1 MTLTTAITTR
11 YAFPALEKNS
21 VGFSS
26 SDLQRRTPA
35 IRAVFLC
42 PMHGGSFMGK
52 PCGRAKALPGSFV
65 TGLLTRMASPTRL
78 AAGSEFKTLQR
89 RHIMSNSF
97 CASAQRPQFSS
108 VISEQ
113 QIISIDKTHSNLG
126 VSRRLAL
133 LILSKNSD
141 QLIAG
146 FGKTF
151 ADDGG
156 ETLTETIESLTD
168 YRDKAESLFQIVDSA
183 CARLLL
189 VAEFIVKE
197 NEQ

>member
-11 YAFPALEKNS
+11 YADPALEKNS
-21 VGFSS
+21 AGLGRSNVYGG
-26 SDLQRRTPA
+26 RTA
-35 IRAVFLC
+35 ISAVFFR
-42 PMHGGSFMGK
+42 PKHGKSSMGESCGK
-52 PCGRAKALPGSFV
+52 PSGLPGSV
-65 TGLLTRMASPTRL
+65 HRSTNLHGSPTL
-78 AAGSEFKTLQR
+78 LVGGEWKFKPLVR

-141 QLIAG
+141 QLIAS

>member
-1 MTLTTAITTR
+1 
-11 YAFPALEKNS
+11 
-21 VGFSS
+21 
-26 SDLQRRTPA
+26 
-35 IRAVFLC
+35 
-42 PMHGGSFMGK
+42 
-52 PCGRAKALPGSFV
+52 
-65 TGLLTRMASPTRL
+65 
-78 AAGSEFKTLQR
+78 
-89 RHIMSNSF
+89 MSNSF
-97 CASAQRPQFSS
+97 CASVQRPQFSS

-168 YRDKAESLFQIVDSA
+168 YRDKAESLLQMADSA
-183 CARLLL
+183 CDRLLL
-189 VAEFIVKE
+189 VAEFIVKGD
-197 NEQ
+197 